1 MVEINKCGLLEID
14 EKKKI
19 KICFAASSGGHYEQ
33 LMMLKPLMKK
43 YDSFVITEKTDYSA
57 ESKGEKTYYMKQ
69 VNRREKD
76 FIWRMIQNAWK
87 SISIYRKEKPDVV
100 ICTGVLA
107 MIPICLISKL
117 MGKKLIY
124 IESFA
129 KVTSPTETG
138 KLLYKFADRFYVQ
151 WKPMLK
157 FYPNPPLI
165 EKPVNQKPSQ
175 HQMEHYQKFYENGEY
190 VRAVESTTEQN
201 YNMIDGCANN
211 LPKPR
216 IINGRESVLDKLRI
230 RQMTREKQKSG
241 QMQEQSTDIERNR
254 K

>member
-1 MVEINKCGLLEID
+1 MWVSKEMD
-14 EKKKI
+14 EKKEI

-33 LMMLKPLMKK
+33 LMMLKPLMEK

-57 ESKGEKTYYMKQ
+57 KAKGEKTYYMKQ

-76 FIWRMIQNAWK
+76 FVWRMIQNAWN

-107 MIPICLISKL
+107 MIPICLISKF

-138 KLLYKFADRFYVQ
+138 KLLYKFADQFYVQ

-157 FYPNPPLI
+157 FYPKAIYLGGI
-165 EKPVNQKPSQ
+165 
-175 HQMEHYQKFYENGEY
+175 Y
-190 VRAVESTTEQN
+190 
-201 YNMIDGCANN
+201 
-211 LPKPR
+211 
-216 IINGRESVLDKLRI
+216 
-230 RQMTREKQKSG
+230 
-241 QMQEQSTDIERNR
+241 
-254 K
+254 